1 MPKFSTNIIEDGIIY
16 MILMGIATT
25 VRTFLTQSLSIS
37 GCEALTDS
45 SLHAL
50 SSIAKNLKY
59 FDCSGCF
66 RSICDQ
72 IMVMMMS
79 RFLQINT
86 IINIYFRFT
95 GNALKDFT
103 EGSLSLKP
111 ESISYC
117 NEIQAKF
124 GDVGDVDGEYK
135 FEFVQIGEKGGGN
148 LDKIQRNS
156 SFSS

>member
-1 MPKFSTNIIEDGIIY
+1 
-16 MILMGIATT
+16 MGIATT

-50 SSIAKNLKY
+50 DSIAKNLKY

-72 IMVMMMS
+72 IIVVMMS
-79 RFLQINT
+79 RLL
-86 IINIYFRFT
+86 IINIIIITNIYLRFT

-124 GDVGDVDGEYK
+124 DDDGDVDGVVDGEYNDD
-135 FEFVQIGEKGGGN
+135 QHHAAN
-148 LDKIQRNS
+148 DL
-156 SFSS
+156 